1 MTWFRSALCAL
12 ALFVVFDPAAF
23 QQEPARFGRLTWFDR
38 TGKKLSGSGSLA
50 DYGNRELSPNGDR
63 IAVAVLE
70 NHERPTR
77 DIWIVDVATGRHTAF
92 TSDPADENWMI
103 WSGDGRRVVFN
114 SGRNGGLD
122 LYQAASS
129 ATSAFPGEPL
139 LIDGEAKWPV
149 SWSVDGR

>member
-1 MTWFRSALCAL
+1 MTWFRPALCAL

-38 TGKKLSGSGSLA
+38 TGKKLSVIGSLA
-50 DYGNRELSPNGDR
+50 DYGNLELSPNGDR

-92 TSDPADENWMI
+92 TSDPADEN
-103 WSGDGRRVVFN
+103 
-114 SGRNGGLD
+114 
-122 LYQAASS
+122 
-129 ATSAFPGEPL
+129 
-139 LIDGEAKWPV
+139 
-149 SWSVDGR
+149 